1 MNSSLFLFILLKM
14 FIKKKKKKKERN
26 KLKVMGTEKWS
37 RVGNFIIKI
46 CVM

>member
-1 MNSSLFLFILLKM
+1 M
-14 FIKKKKKKKERN
+14 FIKKKKKERN

-37 RVGNFIIKI
+37 RVGDFIIKI